1 MEDGSEES
9 LPEASPG
16 LCNGPWSF
24 TNICGSDA
32 YPMRPLV
39 ADDPSLAVPFPCLPG
54 EGCEFLGRTTQ
65 GSVALSSYRL
75 FLSGPDQ
82 HLNLPLGLL
91 ESVEC
96 RDIFYLHLNC
106 KDARSFRCS
115 FATNEDCQRWHR
127 RLSGALQVPKRL
139 DDLFA
144 FRFFSYCR
152 EERFN
157 DLYTLLKND
166 KPYSDKR
173 DSSLLYQECKR
184 MGFDT
189 DGDGIWKIS
198 SINETFKFCQSYPRY
213 FLVPASVQDQDL
225 EAVASFRYSRRIPTV
240 VWRHHLYGTVIA
252 RSAQPEV
259 GWLGWRSPQ
268 DENLIQAIAD
278 ACSVDPGPAI
288 GGLEGLTDDHK
299 FDSDPSDLSLLS
311 NGITSSGS
319 APQRKMLILDARSYA
334 AAVANRAKGG
344 GCECP
349 EYYPNCE
356 VQFMSLANIHT
367 IRKSFHMVRTLC
379 SSAADQ
385 SSWMSTLESSKWLLY
400 LSGLLKASL
409 VVANAVDLER
419 RPVLVHCSDGW
430 DRTPQIVALAE
441 LMLDPYYRTTE
452 GFEVLV
458 EKEWL
463 EFGHKFGDRCGNSVS
478 AEDVSERCPVFL
490 QWLDCVH
497 QLLAQF
503 PCSFQFNQQYL
514 ASDVCVPH
522 CVLQVKLAQHTYS
535 CLFGNF
541 LGNSVMER
549 QREGVAERTF
559 SVWCF
564 LRARPEQ
571 FRNYLYSHT
580 DQVLRPQSQVR
591 DLRFW
596 SEVYLPPAPCASA
609 LSGAPP
615 ATPPSE
621 SQEAAE
627 ETPPEPAAE
636 PSPQT
641 NLAKTKSVD
650 SLYAGPDTQATAPDR
665 RVRFLFPSKSLISLR
680 CLDASPTGVFT
691 APMVSVRRAA
701 CQASPSKQSC
711 PDLASEPSLRE
722 TPAAVPVGGAR
733 DDAEAREEPANEAP
747 SIDGSTDTLV
757 NEAGQLSSSA
767 GAQDNGPQVRGRNG
781 ALAHLLAQSAQRT
794 EPELPEQQLS
804 NTASTS
810 TTDLRSAA
818 GAAPGGGGYSE
829 LLPEEVAPGKC
840 VLCLSRKNG
849 HESLLAAT
857 RSSLARS
864 AAAVSNGGR
873 FSHYST
879 PMHSRTP
886 SSGFPA
892 TPCDDR
898 LLLDPMASRGQSSQ
912 ASCQQ
917 QQQFDVDGLNT
928 PMDALQQRIHQMVLD
943 HEAKIENLENE
954 LRRARFALDQRSL
967 HHNGKEA
974 SDALEDALGL
984 DCACSGEPPW
994 GGCQDGSSSSE
1005 LSWEQV
1011 DERDARATLW
1021 VPDHAASHCTACGAE
1036 FWIGRRKH
1044 HCRNCGNVFCS
1055 QCASQMHPVPH
1066 EQLYQPVRVCSLC
1079 FEALRSRPC
1088 RPSALLAAPGPHPE
1102 RILAKTSPAVTAA
1115 SN

>member
-1 MEDGSEES
+1 
-9 LPEASPG
+9 
-16 LCNGPWSF
+16 
-24 TNICGSDA
+24 
-32 YPMRPLV
+32 
-39 ADDPSLAVPFPCLPG
+39 
-54 EGCEFLGRTTQ
+54 
-65 GSVALSSYRL
+65 
-75 FLSGPDQ
+75 
-82 HLNLPLGLL
+82 
-91 ESVEC
+91 
-96 RDIFYLHLNC
+96 
-106 KDARSFRCS
+106 
-115 FATNEDCQRWHR
+115 
-127 RLSGALQVPKRL
+127 
-139 DDLFA
+139 
-144 FRFFSYCR
+144 
-152 EERFN
+152 
-157 DLYTLLKND
+157 
-166 KPYSDKR
+166 
-173 DSSLLYQECKR
+173 
-184 MGFDT
+184 
-189 DGDGIWKIS
+189 
-198 SINETFKFCQSYPRY
+198 
-213 FLVPASVQDQDL
+213 
-225 EAVASFRYSRRIPTV
+225 
-240 VWRHHLYGTVIA
+240 
-252 RSAQPEV
+252 
-259 GWLGWRSPQ
+259 
-268 DENLIQAIAD
+268 
-278 ACSVDPGPAI
+278 
-288 GGLEGLTDDHK
+288 
-299 FDSDPSDLSLLS
+299 
-311 NGITSSGS
+311 
-319 APQRKMLILDARSYA
+319 
-334 AAVANRAKGG
+334 
-344 GCECP
+344 
-349 EYYPNCE
+349 
-356 VQFMSLANIHT
+356 
-367 IRKSFHMVRTLC
+367 
-379 SSAADQ
+379 
-385 SSWMSTLESSKWLLY
+385 MSTLESSKWLLY

-441 LMLDPYYRTTE
+441 LMLDPYYRTIE

-463 EFGHKFGDRCGNSVS
+463 EFGHKFGDRCGNGVS

-497 QLLAQF
+497 QLLSQF
-503 PCSFQFNQQYL
+503 PCSFQFNQQFL
-514 ASDVCVPH
+514 
-522 CVLQVKLAQHTYS
+522 VKLAQHTYS

-591 DLRFW
+591 DLRLW
-596 SEVYLPPAPCASA
+596 SEVYLQPAPCTSA

-627 ETPPEPAAE
+627 ETPPEPAGE

-650 SLYAGPDTQATAPDR
+650 SLYAGPDTQAAAPDR
-665 RVRFLFPSKSLISLR
+665 HQRRLSDSSLKGFPMELHSHE
-680 CLDASPTGVFT
+680 D
-691 APMVSVRRAA
+691 AA
-701 CQASPSKQSC
+701 CQPSPSKHSC
-711 PDLASEPSLRE
+711 PDLVSEPSPGGPAVVSGSGAEDDGPRE
-722 TPAAVPVGGAR
+722 G
-733 DDAEAREEPANEAP
+733 PANEAP

-757 NEAGQLSSSA
+757 NEIGQQSSSV
-767 GAQDNGPQVRGRNG
+767 GADDGVLQKTMPEP
-781 ALAHLLAQSAQRT
+781 AELSPAQ
-794 EPELPEQQLS
+794 LDQQLS

-810 TTDLRSAA
+810 TTDLRSSA
-818 GAAPGGGGYSE
+818 GAVLGGGYSE
-829 LLPEEVAPGKC
+829 LPLEEVAPGKC
-840 VLCLSRKNG
+840 VVCLSRKNG
-849 HESLLAAT
+849 HENLLAAT

-864 AAAVSNGGR
+864 AAAATTNGGR

-898 LLLDPMASRGQSSQ
+898 LLLDPMASRTQSSQ
-912 ASCQQ
+912 ASC

-928 PMDALQQRIHQMVLD
+928 PVDALQQRIHQMVLD

-974 SDALEDALGL
+974 SEALEDALGL

-1011 DERDARATLW
+1011 DEREARATLW

-1066 EQLYQPVRVCSLC
+1066 EQLYQPVRVCSSC

>member
-1 MEDGSEES
+1 M
-9 LPEASPG
+9 
-16 LCNGPWSF
+16 
-24 TNICGSDA
+24 
-32 YPMRPLV
+32 
-39 ADDPSLAVPFPCLPG
+39 
-54 EGCEFLGRTTQ
+54 
-65 GSVALSSYRL
+65 
-75 FLSGPDQ
+75 
-82 HLNLPLGLL
+82 
-91 ESVEC
+91 C
-96 RDIFYLHLNC
+96 R
-106 KDARSFRCS
+106 
-115 FATNEDCQRWHR
+115 
-127 RLSGALQVPKRL
+127 
-139 DDLFA
+139 
-144 FRFFSYCR
+144 RFCH
-152 EERFN
+152 
-157 DLYTLLKND
+157 
-166 KPYSDKR
+166 
-173 DSSLLYQECKR
+173 
-184 MGFDT
+184 
-189 DGDGIWKIS
+189 
-198 SINETFKFCQSYPRY
+198 SYPRY

-288 GGLEGLTDDHK
+288 GGLESLPDEHK
-299 FDSDPSDLSLLS
+299 FDSDLSDLSLLN
-311 NGITSSGS
+311 NGITSSMHFEPRS

-441 LMLDPYYRTTE
+441 LMLDPYYRTIE

-463 EFGHKFGDRCGNSVS
+463 EFGHKFGDRCGNGVS

-497 QLLAQF
+497 QLLSQF
-503 PCSFQFNQQYL
+503 PCSFQFNQQFL
-514 ASDVCVPH
+514 
-522 CVLQVKLAQHTYS
+522 VKLAQHTYS

-591 DLRFW
+591 DLRLW
-596 SEVYLPPAPCASA
+596 SEVYLQPAPCTSA

-627 ETPPEPAAE
+627 ETPPEPAGE

-650 SLYAGPDTQATAPDR
+650 SLYAGPDTQAAAPDR
-665 RVRFLFPSKSLISLR
+665 RVHQRRLSDSSLKGFPMELHSHE
-680 CLDASPTGVFT
+680 D
-691 APMVSVRRAA
+691 AA
-701 CQASPSKQSC
+701 CQASPSKHSC
-711 PDLASEPSLRE
+711 PDLVSEPSPGGPAVVSGIAADDDGPRE
-722 TPAAVPVGGAR
+722 GPT
-733 DDAEAREEPANEAP
+733 NEAP

-757 NEAGQLSSSA
+757 NEIGQQSSSV
-767 GAQDNGPQVRGRNG
+767 GADDSV
-781 ALAHLLAQSAQRT
+781 LQRT
-794 EPELPEQQLS
+794 MPESAELSPAQLDQQLS

-810 TTDLRSAA
+810 TTDLRSSA
-818 GAAPGGGGYSE
+818 GAVLGGGYSE
-829 LLPEEVAPGKC
+829 LPLEEVAPGKC
-840 VLCLSRKNG
+840 VVCLSRKNG
-849 HESLLAAT
+849 HENLLAAT

-864 AAAVSNGGR
+864 AAAATANGGR

-879 PMHSRTP
+879 PMHSR
-886 SSGFPA
+886 
-892 TPCDDR
+892 
-898 LLLDPMASRGQSSQ
+898 
-912 ASCQQ
+912 
-917 QQQFDVDGLNT
+917 
-928 PMDALQQRIHQMVLD
+928 
-943 HEAKIENLENE
+943 
-954 LRRARFALDQRSL
+954 
-967 HHNGKEA
+967 
-974 SDALEDALGL
+974 
-984 DCACSGEPPW
+984 
-994 GGCQDGSSSSE
+994 
-1005 LSWEQV
+1005 
-1011 DERDARATLW
+1011 
-1021 VPDHAASHCTACGAE
+1021 
-1036 FWIGRRKH
+1036 
-1044 HCRNCGNVFCS
+1044 
-1055 QCASQMHPVPH
+1055 
-1066 EQLYQPVRVCSLC
+1066 
-1079 FEALRSRPC
+1079 
-1088 RPSALLAAPGPHPE
+1088 
-1102 RILAKTSPAVTAA
+1102 
-1115 SN
+1115 

>member
-1 MEDGSEES
+1 MEDGSEEP
-9 LPEASPG
+9 LPEASANLSG
-16 LCNGPWSF
+16 GQWSF
-24 TNICGSDA
+24 TSICGSDA

-39 ADDPSLAVPFPCLPG
+39 ADDPSLVVPFPCLPG
-54 EGCEFLGRTTQ
+54 EGCEFLGRTTR
-65 GSVALSSYRL
+65 GCVALSSYRL

-91 ESVEC
+91 ESLEC
-96 RDIFYLHLNC
+96 RDIFHLHLSC
-106 KDARSFRCS
+106 KDGRSFRCS
-115 FATNEDCQRWHR
+115 FATNEDCQKWHR
-127 RLSGALQVPKRL
+127 RLSSALQVPKRL
-139 DDLFA
+139 DDMFA

-157 DLYTLLKND
+157 DLFTLLKND
-166 KPYSDKR
+166 KPSSDKR

-189 DGDGIWKIS
+189 DVDGIWKIS
-198 SINETFKFCQSYPRY
+198 SINEMFKFCHSYPRY

-288 GGLEGLTDDHK
+288 GGLESLPDEHK
-299 FDSDPSDLSLLS
+299 FDSDLSDLSLLN
-311 NGITSSGS
+311 NGITSSMHFEPRS

-441 LMLDPYYRTTE
+441 LMLDPYYRTIE

-463 EFGHKFGDRCGNSVS
+463 EFGHKFGDRCGNGVS

-497 QLLAQF
+497 QLLSQF
-503 PCSFQFNQQYL
+503 PCSFQFNQQFL
-514 ASDVCVPH
+514 
-522 CVLQVKLAQHTYS
+522 VKLAQHTYS

-591 DLRFW
+591 DLRLW
-596 SEVYLPPAPCASA
+596 SEVYLQPAPCTSA

-627 ETPPEPAAE
+627 ETPPEPAGE

-650 SLYAGPDTQATAPDR
+650 SLYAGPDTQAAAPDR
-665 RVRFLFPSKSLISLR
+665 HQRRLSDSSLKGFPMELHSHE
-680 CLDASPTGVFT
+680 D
-691 APMVSVRRAA
+691 AA
-701 CQASPSKQSC
+701 CQASPSKHSC
-711 PDLASEPSLRE
+711 PDLVSEPSPGGPAVVSGIAADDDGPRE
-722 TPAAVPVGGAR
+722 GPT
-733 DDAEAREEPANEAP
+733 NEAP

-757 NEAGQLSSSA
+757 NEIGQQSSSV
-767 GAQDNGPQVRGRNG
+767 GADDSV
-781 ALAHLLAQSAQRT
+781 LQRT
-794 EPELPEQQLS
+794 MPESAELSPAQLDQQLS

-810 TTDLRSAA
+810 TTDLRSSA
-818 GAAPGGGGYSE
+818 GAVLGGGYSE
-829 LLPEEVAPGKC
+829 LPLEEVAPGKC
-840 VLCLSRKNG
+840 VVCLSRKNG
-849 HESLLAAT
+849 HENLLAAT

-864 AAAVSNGGR
+864 AAAATANGGR

-898 LLLDPMASRGQSSQ
+898 LLLDPMASRTQSSQ
-912 ASCQQ
+912 ASC

-928 PMDALQQRIHQMVLD
+928 PVDALQQRIHQMVLD

-974 SDALEDALGL
+974 SEALEDALGL

-1011 DERDARATLW
+1011 DEREARATLW

-1066 EQLYQPVRVCSLC
+1066 EQLYQPVRVCSSC